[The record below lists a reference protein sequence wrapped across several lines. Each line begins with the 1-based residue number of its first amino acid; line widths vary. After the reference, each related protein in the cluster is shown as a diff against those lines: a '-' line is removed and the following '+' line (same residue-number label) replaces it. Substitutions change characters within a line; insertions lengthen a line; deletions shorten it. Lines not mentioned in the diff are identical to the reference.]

1 MARIA
6 LRRTLR
12 LRAGS
17 PHDCSEA
24 IMLAHGFTDEW
35 LVDPVRDRLATAA
48 PGIMPASGRT
58 R

>member
-1 MARIA
+1 MVRIA

-12 LRAGS
+12 LLAGS

-24 IMLAHGFTDEW
+24 IMLARGFTAEL

-48 PGIMPASGRT
+48 PGITRASGRT

>member
-1 MARIA
+1 MVRIA

-12 LRAGS
+12 LLAGS

-24 IMLAHGFTDEW
+24 IMLARGFTDE
-35 LVDPVRDRLATAA
+35 LLIDPVRDKLATAA
-48 PGIMPASGRT
+48 TGIMPASGRT